1 MDLERPWAKTG
12 PQTCPAPS
20 LPQGAPDSFSFVA
33 FGGLGAGEWLCIQSP
48 DADQVIKLCPRER
61 PCGVDMCPHLA
72 LESRGQSPHTN

>member
-33 FGGLGAGEWLCIQSP
+33 FGVWVLGNGCVFSHQTLTRSSSSVP
-48 DADQVIKLCPRER
+48 
-61 PCGVDMCPHLA
+61 
-72 LESRGQSPHTN
+72 ESGHAVWTCVLT